1 MRLPRHPEVAYV
13 FGRYRMEVDDVLRR
27 GDEELY
33 LGRLEGGHRV
43 SVVEQHV
50 EFRRPG
56 GESCE

>member
-1 MRLPRHPEVAYV
+1 VVVYV

-50 EFRRPG
+50 EARRSG